1 MALDWIDKIL
11 AKKLAFPGIKNND
24 ETPALNHCRI
34 CGGKLNKLK
43 SNIIKIKQDCGV
55 KKINRYARIRGLT

>member
-24 ETPALNHCRI
+24 ETPALQNLR
-34 CGGKLNKLK
+34 GK
-43 SNIIKIKQDCGV
+43 
-55 KKINRYARIRGLT
+55 T

>member
-1 MALDWIDKIL
+1 MTKR
-11 AKKLAFPGIKNND
+11 P
-24 ETPALNHCRI
+24 HCRI

-43 SNIIKIKQDCGV
+43 SIIIKIKQDCDV